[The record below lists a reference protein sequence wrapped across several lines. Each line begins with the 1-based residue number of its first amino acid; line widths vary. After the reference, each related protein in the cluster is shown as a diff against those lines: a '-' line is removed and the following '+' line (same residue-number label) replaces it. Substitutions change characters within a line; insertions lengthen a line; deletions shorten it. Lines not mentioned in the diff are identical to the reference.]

1 MRTFVKV
8 ISPELRIT
16 NVQSGNS
23 NIGATSHID
32 KPCPLFVFVGAVGI
46 PCSSLPEGFP
56 AS

>member
-23 NIGATSHID
+23 NIGTTSHID
-32 KPCPLFVFVGAVGI
+32 KPCPLFVFVSAAGI
-46 PCSSLPEGFP
+46 PGSSLPEGFP

>member
-23 NIGATSHID
+23 NIGTSFHID
-32 KPCPLFVFVGAVGI
+32 KPCTLFVFVGAVRI
-46 PCSSLPEGFP
+46 PDSSLPEGFP